1 MKFKRIQIFP
11 STGDL
16 EMKQIPNDKL
26 RDAISKPV
34 KRWADRMVYALD
46 GIFKEI
52 ASISFNQSESLD
64 VADTGNANTEFSV
77 THHLDRVPVGFFV
90 TNADKAVSV
99 YASGTAWTSTTIY
112 LKADAANAAI
122 TISVL

>member
-26 RDAISKPV
+26 REAISKPV
-34 KRWADRMVYALD
+34 KKWADRMVHALD
-46 GIFKEI
+46 GMFREI
-52 ASISFNQSESLD
+52 ASIPFNQSESIS
-64 VADTGNANTEFSV
+64 VADTGDANTEFSV

-90 TNADKAVSV
+90 TNTDKAVSV
-99 YASGTAWTSTTIY
+99 YDSGTAWTSTTIY
-112 LKADAANAAI
+112 LKANVANAAI